1 MSSILHRV
9 LTWSVLLGLFLPV
22 VIVLLLG
29 LAGLLAGMGDQ
40 AGVRFCVRVAIGLG
54 VWWACSLVTTT
65 VTAGITIL
73 QRPGSTPVETPTKQD
88 RTHSIDEGTG
98 R

>member
-1 MSSILHRV
+1 MFSILHRV

-22 VIVLLLG
+22 VIVLVLG
-29 LAGLLAGMGDQ
+29 LAGLLAGMGDH
-40 AGVRFCVRVAIGLG
+40 AGGRFCVRVAIGLG

-73 QRPGSTPVETPTKQD
+73 ERPDNTPVETSDK
-88 RTHSIDEGTG
+88 EE
-98 R
+98 